1 MTHLLNTTENI
12 IFDLDGTL
20 WDPMEMSVKA
30 WHTVLYGAA
39 HIKDPITEEDI
50 KGILGMQHNLVGE
63 KLFPYLSKELQDQV
77 MESCYSMEVQRIR
90 EFGATLYPGLED
102 TLKALYKKYDLY
114 IVSNCQAGYIEAF
127 YEFHGL
133 GHYFKDFECSGNTG
147 KSKAEN
153 IALIIK
159 RNNLSNSVYIG
170 DTLGDYIAAQA
181 NTVPFIFADYGFG
194 EVPDAKF
201 TIGKIGDLMMLK
213 YLSSP

>member
-1 MTHLLNTTENI
+1 MTDLLNTTENI

-30 WHTVLYGAA
+30 WHTVLNGATY
-39 HIKDPITEEDI
+39 IKDPITEEDI

-63 KLFPYLSKELQDQV
+63 KLFPYLPKEQQDAV
-77 MESCYSMEVQRIR
+77 MENCYKAEVQRIK

-102 TLKALYKKYDLY
+102 TLRSLYHKYGLY

-133 GHYFKDFECSGNTG
+133 GHYFMDFECSGNTG

-153 IALIIK
+153 IAMLIE
-159 RNNLSNSVYIG
+159 RNNIKNSLYIG
-170 DTLGDYIAAQA
+170 DTLGDYLAAEA
-181 NTVPFIFADYGFG
+181 NAIPFIFADYGFG
-194 EVPDAKF
+194 EVPNTQF
-201 TIGKIGDLMMLK
+201 TIGKIGDLM
-213 YLSSP
+213 